1 MHTPQDL
8 RPLLKDMVE
17 RGRTLRVEE
26 AHAAVGLMLD
36 GDAADVEIAAL
47 LTALAQRGET
57 VDEVMGV
64 VMALRERLMPLPVTE
79 AERAEL
85 VDTCGTGGDGS
96 GTFNISTA
104 AALVAAAAGAKVAK
118 HGNRAL
124 TSRCGSADVLEALGV
139 PVDLGPEQAIACLRT
154 HGFVFLFAPTSHPTM
169 RRVQPVR
176 RALGFRNTFHLA
188 GPLSNPAGARAQLMG
203 VFSQEKVDLVAKTM
217 ARLGVRHG
225 LVVHGA
231 DGLDELTLTGPTTV
245 AEVRGGDTRI
255 YEVTPEQLGLQR
267 APHEALKGA
276 DSADGNAQIL
286 EAILCGTDHSPHA
299 GPRRDVVVLNA
310 AACLVVAGV
319 AADLKDGITG
329 AAAALRSGAA
339 AALLERLQA
348 FGRDNATTQIGSHPN
363 NQARKERSL

>member
-1 MHTPQDL
+1 MEDL
-8 RPLLKDMVE
+8 RPLLKQMVE
-17 RGRTLRVEE
+17 QGRTLRAEE
-26 AHAAVGLMLD
+26 AHAAIGAMLD
-36 GDAADVEIAAL
+36 GNVADVEIAAL

-57 VDEVMGV
+57 VDEVTGV
-64 VMALRERLMPLPVTE
+64 VTALRERLMPLPVTE

-139 PVDLGPEQAIACLRT
+139 PVDLSPEQAVACLRAD
-154 HGFVFLFAPTSHPTM
+154 GFVFLFAPSSHPTM

-188 GPLSNPAGARAQLMG
+188 GPLSNPAGAQAQLMG
-203 VFSQEKVDLVAKTM
+203 VFAWEKVELVAKTM

-225 LVVHGA
+225 LVVYGA

-245 AEVRGGDTRI
+245 AEVRSGATRI
-255 YEVTPEQLGLQR
+255 YEVTPEQLGLER
-267 APHEALKGA
+267 APAEALKGA
-276 DSADGNAQIL
+276 ESAADNPAAGNAEIL
-286 EAILCGTDHSPHA
+286 EAILCGTDQSPHA
-299 GPRRDVVVLNA
+299 GARRDVVALNA

-319 AADLKDGITG
+319 AADLKDGVLRG
-329 AAAALRSGAA
+329 LAALQSGAA
-339 AALLERLQA
+339 AALLERLRA
-348 FGRDNATTQIGSHPN
+348 FG
-363 NQARKERSL
+363 

>member
-1 MHTPQDL
+1 MPELEDL
-8 RPLLKDMVE
+8 RPLLKRMVE
-17 RGRTLRVEE
+17 SGDMLRTEE
-26 AHAAVGLMLD
+26 AHAAIGAMLD
-36 GDAADVEIAAL
+36 GDVADVEIAAL

-57 VDEVMGV
+57 VEEVTGV
-64 VMALRERLMPLPVTE
+64 VMALRERLMPLPVTD

-139 PVDLGPEQAIACLRT
+139 PVDLTPDQSVACLRA

-188 GPLSNPAGARAQLMG
+188 GPLSNPAGAQAQLMG
-203 VFSQEKVDLVAKTM
+203 VFSREKVELVAKTM

-225 LVVHGA
+225 MVVHGA

-245 AEVRGGDTRI
+245 AEVRGETTRI
-255 YEVTPEQLGLQR
+255 YEVTPEQVGLGR
-267 APHEALKGA
+267 APGEALQGA
-276 DSADGNAQIL
+276 DSTAGNAAVGNAQIL
-286 EAILCGTDHSPHA
+286 EAILCGTDTSPNA
-299 GPRRDVVVLNA
+299 RARRDVVALNA
-310 AACLVVAGV
+310 AACLVVAGI
-319 AADLKDGITG
+319 AADLEDGVLRSLAALQGG
-329 AAAALRSGAA
+329 AAATLLKRLR
-339 AALLERLQA
+339 A
-348 FGRDNATTQIGSHPN
+348 FR
-363 NQARKERSL
+363 

>member
-1 MHTPQDL
+1 MSTLQDL
-8 RPLLKDMVE
+8 RPLLKEMVE
-17 RGRTLRVEE
+17 RGRTLRLEE
-26 AHAAVGLMLD
+26 AHAAVGAMLD
-36 GDAADVEIAAL
+36 GNVADVEIAAL

-57 VDEVMGV
+57 VDEVTGV
-64 VMALRERLMPLPVTE
+64 VRALRERLMPLPVTE

-85 VDTCGTGGDGS
+85 VDTCGTGGDGC

-124 TSRCGSADVLEALGV
+124 TSRCGSADVLEALRV
-139 PVDLGPEQAIACLRT
+139 PVDLTPEQAVACLRAN
-154 HGFVFLFAPTSHPTM
+154 GFVFLFAPTSHPTM

-188 GPLSNPAGARAQLMG
+188 GPLSNPAGAQAQLMG
-203 VFSQEKVDLVAKTM
+203 VFAREKVELVAKTM

-245 AEVRGGDTRI
+245 AEVRDGATRM
-255 YEVTPEQLGLQR
+255 YEVTPEEVGLER
-267 APHEALKGA
+267 APAEALLGA
-276 DSADGNAQIL
+276 ETAAGNAEIL
-286 EAILCGTDHSPHA
+286 EAILRGTDASPHA
-299 GPRRDVVVLNA
+299 RARRDVVALNA

-319 AADLKDGITG
+319 AGDLKDGILRG
-329 AAAALRSGAA
+329 LAALQSGAA
-339 AALLERLQA
+339 AGLLERLRA
-348 FGRDNATTQIGSHPN
+348 FR
-363 NQARKERSL
+363 

>member
-1 MHTPQDL
+1 MHDL
-8 RPLLKDMVE
+8 RTTLKEMVE
-17 RGRTLRVEE
+17 RGRTLGAEE
-26 AHAAVGLMLD
+26 AHAAVGAMLD
-36 GDAADVEIAAL
+36 GHVTDVEIAAL
-47 LTALAQRGET
+47 LTVLAERGET
-57 VDEVMGV
+57 VDEVLGV

-85 VDTCGTGGDGS
+85 VDTCGTGGDRC

-139 PVDLGPEQAIACLRT
+139 PVDLGPEQAVACLRA

-188 GPLSNPAGARAQLMG
+188 GPLSNPAGAQAQLMG
-203 VFSQEKVDLVAKTM
+203 VFSREKVELVAETM

-245 AEVRGGDTRI
+245 AEVRGGVTRV
-255 YEVTPEQLGLQR
+255 YEVTPEELGLER
-267 APHEALKGA
+267 APGEALLGA
-276 DSADGNAQIL
+276 DSAAGNAAIL
-286 EAILCGTDHSPHA
+286 EAILRRTDTSADA
-299 GPRRDVVVLNA
+299 GPRRNVVVLNA
-310 AACLVVAGV
+310 AACLMVAGV
-319 AADLKDGITG
+319 AADLKDGVLRSL
-329 AAAALRSGAA
+329 AALQSGAA
-339 AALLERLQA
+339 AALLERLRA
-348 FGRDNATTQIGSHPN
+348 FGRDNATMGTGSHPTT
-363 NQARKERSL
+363 SF

>member
-1 MHTPQDL
+1 M
-8 RPLLKDMVE
+8 LKEMVE

-26 AHAAVGLMLD
+26 ARAAVGGMLD
-36 GDAADVEIAAL
+36 GDATDVEIAAL
-47 LTALAQRGET
+47 LTVLAERGET
-57 VDEVMGV
+57 VDEVTGV
-64 VMALRERLMPLPVTE
+64 VMALRERLMSLPVTD
-79 AERAEL
+79 AERADL

-124 TSRCGSADVLEALGV
+124 TSRCGSADVLEALRV
-139 PVDLGPEQAIACLRT
+139 PVDLTPDQAVACLRA

-188 GPLSNPAGARAQLMG
+188 GPLSNPAGAQAQLMG
-203 VFSQEKVDLVAKTM
+203 VFSREKVELVAETM

-225 LVVHGA
+225 MVVHGA

-245 AEVRGGDTRI
+245 AEVRNGATGI
-255 YEVTPEQLGLQR
+255 YEVTPEQLGLVR
-267 APHEALKGA
+267 APAEALLGA
-276 DSADGNAQIL
+276 ETTAGDAAVGNAQIL
-286 EAILCGTDHSPHA
+286 EAIFRGTDGSPNA
-299 GPRRDVVVLNA
+299 RARRDVVVLNA

-319 AADLKDGITG
+319 ASDLKHGITR
-329 AAAALRSGAA
+329 ATAALQSGAA
-339 AALLERLQA
+339 AALLERLRV
-348 FGRDNATTQIGSHPN
+348 FGRDNATMEVVSHPN
-363 NQARKERSL
+363 C

>member
-1 MHTPQDL
+1 MHDLDDL
-8 RPLLKDMVE
+8 RPLLKRMVE
-17 RGRTLRVEE
+17 GGGTLRTEE
-26 AHAAVGLMLD
+26 ARAAIGAMLD
-36 GDAADVEIAAL
+36 GNVADVEIAAL

-57 VDEVMGV
+57 VDEVTGV
-64 VMALRERLMPLPVTE
+64 VMALRERLMPLPVTD

-104 AALVAAAAGAKVAK
+104 ASLVAAAAGAKVAK

-139 PVDLGPEQAIACLRT
+139 PVDLTPEQAVACLRA

-188 GPLSNPAGARAQLMG
+188 GPLSNPAGAQAQLMG
-203 VFSQEKVDLVAKTM
+203 VFSREKVALVAETM

-225 LVVHGA
+225 MVVHGA
-231 DGLDELTLTGPTTV
+231 DGLDELTMTGPTTV
-245 AEVRGGDTRI
+245 AEVRSGGASRV
-255 YEVTPEQLGLQR
+255 YEVTPEQLGLER
-267 APHEALKGA
+267 VGSEALLGA
-276 DSADGNAQIL
+276 DSASGNAKIL
-286 EAILCGTDHSPHA
+286 EAILCGTDTSPHA
-299 GPRRDVVVLNA
+299 GARRDVVTLNA

-319 AADLKDGITG
+319 ATDLKDGMARGQAALRGG
-329 AAAALRSGAA
+329 AAAG
-339 AALLERLQA
+339 LLERLRA
-348 FGRDNATTQIGSHPN
+348 FDRDNATARAGSHPTT
-363 NQARKERSL
+363 SV